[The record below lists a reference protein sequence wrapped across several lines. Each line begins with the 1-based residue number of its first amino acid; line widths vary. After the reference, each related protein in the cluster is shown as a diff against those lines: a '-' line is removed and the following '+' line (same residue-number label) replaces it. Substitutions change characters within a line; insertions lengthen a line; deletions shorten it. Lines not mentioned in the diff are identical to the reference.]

1 MSENNKK
8 RTFNLPDQPAQN
20 GGHEGFSVPDSYF
33 DMLET
38 DIISKIEVISSLEN
52 SGARSHFNVPA
63 DYFEGL
69 PMIINE
75 KILASKQKSKLID
88 LLSVFSRPQLAISFA
103 SLAILIWFSIST
115 RMPERLAL
123 NDARYSIEQL
133 NESEYLEY
141 IDEYTIIELLASQ
154 PEVQSSALSNDP
166 YVQYLLDHDIDISQI
181 ENSL

>member
-20 GGHEGFSVPDSYF
+20 GGHEGFSVPDGYF
-33 DMLET
+33 DTLET
-38 DIISKIEVISSLEN
+38 DIISKIELISSLEN
-52 SGARSHFNVPA
+52 SGANTQFTVPA
-63 DYFEGL
+63 NYFEEL
-69 PMIINE
+69 PIIINE
-75 KILASKQKSKLID
+75 KVLASKQKSKLRE
-88 LLSVFSRPQLAISFA
+88 LLSIFSRPQLAISFA
-103 SLAILIWFSIST
+103 SLTILVWFSIST
-115 RMPERLAL
+115 RMTENFAL
-123 NDARYSIEQL
+123 NDAGYSIEQL